1 MRKQILLAVMLL
13 GLCLTASSQIPTKFY
28 TEGKA
33 PALHPKAEL
42 NRASIP
48 IKTMPAVNNEKLLQR
63 DSKRAKMDVPF
74 RFGKGFEVDFSL
86 KDGKW
91 RKTRDGRVWNLKIHS
106 KGAYSINLILDE
118 LHLPKGGELYL
129 YNENR
134 DAIYGP
140 VTSTQNTPPPIRI
153 F

>member
-1 MRKQILLAVMLL
+1 MRKQILLVILL
-13 GLCLTASSQIPTKFY
+13 GLCFTASSQTPTKFY
-28 TEGKA
+28 KEGKA

-42 NRASIP
+42 NRATIP
-48 IKTMPAVNNEKLLQR
+48 IKRMPAVNNEKLLQR
-63 DSKRAKMDVPF
+63 DSIRGKMDVPF

-91 RKTRDGRVWNLKIHS
+91 RETRDGRVWNLKIRS

-118 LHLPKGGELYL
+118 LHLPKGGELHL

-134 DAIYGP
+134 DVMYGP
-140 VTSTQNTPPPIRI
+140 VTASQNTPPQIRI
-153 F
+153 S

>member
-1 MRKQILLAVMLL
+1 MRKQILLTVMLL

-28 TEGKA
+28 KEGKA
-33 PALHPKAEL
+33 PALHPKANL
-42 NRASIP
+42 KMTTIP
-48 IKTMPAVNNEKLLQR
+48 VKTMPAVNNAKLLQR
-63 DSKRAKMDVPF
+63 DSIREKMDVPF

-91 RKTRDGRVWNLKIHS
+91 RKTRDGRVWNLKIRS

-134 DAIYGP
+134 DVMYGP
-140 VTSTQNTPPPIRI
+140 VTSSQNTPPR
-153 F
+153 

>member
-1 MRKQILLAVMLL
+1 MHKHILLAVMLL

-28 TEGKA
+28 KESQA
-33 PALHPKAEL
+33 PALHPKADL
-42 NRASIP
+42 NMATIP
-48 IKTMPAVNNEKLLQR
+48 VKTMPTVNNEKLLQR
-63 DSKRAKMDVPF
+63 DSIREKLDVPF
-74 RFGKGFEVDFSL
+74 RFGEGFEVDFSL

-91 RKTRDGRVWNLKIHS
+91 KKTKAGRVWNLKIHS

-134 DAIYGP
+134 DVVYGP
-140 VTSTQNTPPPIRI
+140 VTSSQNTPPQC
-153 F
+153 

>member
-1 MRKQILLAVMLL
+1 MKNQILLAVMLF

-28 TEGKA
+28 KEGKA
-33 PALHPKAEL
+33 PALHPKAKL
-42 NRASIP
+42 KMTTIP
-48 IKTMPAVNNEKLLQR
+48 VKTMPAVNNEKLLQS
-63 DSKRAKMDVPF
+63 DSKSEKLDVPF

-91 RKTRDGRVWNLKIHS
+91 RKTRDGRVWNLKIRS

-134 DAIYGP
+134 DVMYGP
-140 VTSTQNTPPPIRI
+140 VTSSQNTPPIGI
-153 F
+153 S

>member
-1 MRKQILLAVMLL
+1 MKKQILLAVILL
-13 GLCLTASSQIPTKFY
+13 VLGLTASTQVPTKFY
-28 TEGKA
+28 KEGKS

-42 NRASIP
+42 NRANIP
-48 IKTMPAVNNEKLLQR
+48 IKTMPAVDNEKLLQR
-63 DSKRAKMDVPF
+63 DSIREKLDVPF

-91 RKTRDGRVWNLKIHS
+91 TKTKDGRVWNLKIHS

-134 DAIYGP
+134 DVVYGP
-140 VTSTQNTPPPIRI
+140 VTSSQNTPPMLIS
-153 F
+153 